1 MQASSIFKSLLTL
14 TQCTCNTTPWLK
26 LIWRITA
33 FFYSSLTWELP
44 LHSPKVHFYYLNL
57 VKMKWG
63 VLLTPFGRFLKVW
76 ENNDLP
82 KGQGHLSNEIW
93 TLFSIPVLVLG
104 GMCVCVQYNP
114 GSCSWKTGKTQTI
127 FEQKIQLKQEHKLSI
142 LLHLAQCQI
151 NYTSSLI

>member
-44 LHSPKVHFYYLNL
+44 LHSPKVHFYYLTL

-82 KGQGHLSNEIW
+82 KGQGHLSNEIR
-93 TLFSIPVLVLG
+93 TLFSIPVLVWG
-104 GMCVCVQYNP
+104 GVCVCVSNTIQEAAVGKLGKPKQYLNKK
-114 GSCSWKTGKTQTI
+114 SNLNRNT
-127 FEQKIQLKQEHKLSI
+127 SI